1 MEGPKQWLGGGG
13 TPQRSC
19 TTVGWGL
26 KSILTFTGKKMW
38 NPYYEICSYTT
49 KSIVYPYYGNIQLLW
64 ITKIH
69 SISNKGPYNFHSMTF
84 YGFSKFFPVVRVT
97 FCDMGISLVQQIMLY
112 KWEIIFHVFIVF
124 SAKSCPDPGRPR
136 NGDAKGLF
144 VFGEKVYYTCDQCYK
159 LKGPGYRQCQ
169 ADQEWTDTQPTCERK
184 YFECILRY
192 DDFCIYW
199 YRRN

>member
-1 MEGPKQWLGGGG
+1 
-13 TPQRSC
+13 
-19 TTVGWGL
+19 
-26 KSILTFTGKKMW
+26 
-38 NPYYEICSYTT
+38 
-49 KSIVYPYYGNIQLLW
+49 
-64 ITKIH
+64 
-69 SISNKGPYNFHSMTF
+69 MTF

-112 KWEIIFHVFIVF
+112 KWEIIFHIFIVF
-124 SAKSCPDPGRPR
+124 AAKSCPDPGRPR

-199 YRRN
+199 YRRNQTQFRNITNSNRLDHVAQLAEHWTSLPKVADSIPTVVKQTFQLARCGCTLRVTSQTSYSLEYITPTHTKINIWRY